1 MIRHILGFFDV
12 FTALKKDN
20 TQKSLGKNRRLA
32 PVRLERL
39 ETREVPAS
47 ITFTNSG
54 GLVIDLRDN
63 LRPAN
68 LQVGSVSGLV
78 QIQIDGVVA

>member
-12 FTALKKDN
+12 LTALKNDN
-20 TQKSLGKNRRLA
+20 TPNSLGKNRRLA

-47 ITFTNSG
+47 ITFTNSVYAI
-54 GLVIDLRDN
+54 LPCRRRNKSQNRLHAIR
-63 LRPAN
+63 
-68 LQVGSVSGLV
+68 
-78 QIQIDGVVA
+78 